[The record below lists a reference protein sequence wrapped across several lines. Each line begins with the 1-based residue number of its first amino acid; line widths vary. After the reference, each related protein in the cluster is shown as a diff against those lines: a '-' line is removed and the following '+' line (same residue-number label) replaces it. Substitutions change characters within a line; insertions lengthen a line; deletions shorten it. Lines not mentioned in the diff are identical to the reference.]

1 MKVIVASLNP
11 AKLDAARQALALLF
25 PEYPPDIAGMAVPS
39 GVAAQPMSDE
49 ETRRGARNRALA
61 AQRQAPGADV
71 WIGMEG
77 GIDRV
82 AGRTLT
88 FAWLQVLGP
97 GLDNAARSASLT
109 LPAVVAEALARG
121 EELGDA
127 MDRLFRLTNCKRQG
141 GAIGVLTG
149 NLLDRRS
156 VYRDT
161 LLLALAPLIS
171 PAAYALPA
179 TQTSR

>member
-11 AKLDAARQALALLF
+11 AKIAAARQALGLLF
-25 PEYPPDIAGMAVPS
+25 PERVIDLSGLAVPS

-49 ETRRGARNRALA
+49 ETLRGARNRALA
-61 AQRQAPGADV
+61 ARECRPEADL

-77 GIDRV
+77 GV
-82 AGRTLT
+82 AQLLGQTLT

-109 LPAVVAEALARG
+109 LPPFVASAVSQG
-121 EELGDA
+121 EELGQA
-127 MDRLFRLTNCKRQG
+127 MDRLFNLTNCKQQG
-141 GAIGVLTG
+141 GAIGVLTR

-161 LLLALAPLIS
+161 LILALAPLIS
-171 PAAYALPA
+171 PAPYAQPA
-179 TQTSR
+179 S